1 MALSVVTAATSQILS
16 LIEVQESL
24 RLSTFDSPSY
34 FEGLIGAATAQLEA
48 ATQRR
53 FLTQTLDWTLNGW
66 SSELVIPVAPVAS
79 VTSVKYRDADNVER
93 TLSASQY
100 VVYSQGQATRI
111 RAAFGTVWPDL
122 SDDAV
127 NAVTVR
133 FVVGG
138 STAAASVKQAALV
151 YIHMMHDNPT
161 LADVPMAPSGL
172 PVTVENLIASERWS

>member
-1 MALSVVTAATSQILS
+1 MAATSQILD
-16 LIEVQESL
+16 LGEVQESL
-24 RLSTFDSPSY
+24 RLLSLDMSTSLDV
-34 FEGLIGAATAQLEA
+34 LIDVATEQLEA

-79 VTSVKYRDADNVER
+79 VTSVKYRDADNVEQ
-93 TLSASQY
+93 TLAASQY

-133 FVVGG
+133 FVVG
-138 STAAASVKQAALV
+138 TATASAKVKQAALV
-151 YIHMMHDNPT
+151 LIHMMHDNPT

-172 PVTVENLIASERWS
+172 PVPVENLIASERWT